1 MHEQL
6 FIGGSMISYSNLIS
20 RSDRADNNEFNNK
33 NTSKHNKEFNST
45 NTQLSNRTNNAVN
58 RLYNDTLLAEHYIT
72 MDLCSQAHMSEDA
85 DNILSRM
92 DKLRAF
98 AKEQQIKRVKSQRQQ
113 ISFCF

>member
-1 MHEQL
+1 MYEQL

-20 RSDRADNNEFNNK
+20 RSDRADNN
-33 NTSKHNKEFNST
+33 EFNST

>member
-20 RSDRADNNEFNNK
+20 RSDRADNN
-33 NTSKHNKEFNST
+33 EFNST

>member
-1 MHEQL
+1 MN
-6 FIGGSMISYSNLIS
+6 SYSNLIS
-20 RSDRADNNEFNNK
+20 GSDRADNN
-33 NTSKHNKEFNST
+33 EFNST
-45 NTQLSNRTNNAVN
+45 NTQLSNKTNNAVN
-58 RLYNDTLLAEHYIT
+58 RLYNNTLRAEHYTT